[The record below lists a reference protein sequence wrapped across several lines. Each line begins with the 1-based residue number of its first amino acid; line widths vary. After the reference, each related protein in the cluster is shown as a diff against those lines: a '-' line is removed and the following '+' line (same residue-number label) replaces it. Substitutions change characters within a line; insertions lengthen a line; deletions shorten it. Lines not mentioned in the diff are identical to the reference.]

1 MEYSEERESP
11 STEETLDQIEAGLYR
26 ALSAAEGPEVI
37 YEIRTS
43 LQRLDVLRKRRRERA
58 LRSD

>member
-11 STEETLDQIEAGLYR
+11 STEETLDQIEADLYR
-26 ALSAAEGPEVI
+26 ALSAAEGPEVT